1 VAIEFDM
8 NPNAISDTNDPS
20 WQHVGIHVPQ
30 NFSLT
35 EPNEAYESPANLLQN
50 YSFYDVSNPNNTL
63 NGPNLQLD
71 NGTTYKVTVEYS
83 PALATSKI
91 QLGWLRVFI
100 EGTHKIVRPLVEV
113 PIDGAKIAA
122 MIGSYAYIGFTAG
135 SSSDKGAPIYI
146 KSWSTTIVPPS
157 ASNTDVIVR
166 PKDIKAGVQGVSRI
180 QVRDACNNRLL
191 VGEDQ
196 DKFSASF
203 QVLRSGRILTGA
215 EIEHTFSTN
224 KDGTYNL
231 NYMGLLAAGLE
242 VTIKFDNIT
251 IAGQPMQFAVT
262 PGDTV
267 ASKSTLVI
275 GNIYPVDANNVP
287 VGSTNATTGL
297 YMVAA
302 KTNGKIVSR
311 DVFTSAAL
319 ALTWLNIFGAND
331 IAAAVI
337 GSFLPSAQLNT
348 AFQAKGAVEFNKL
361 ILNPGASW
369 AFLRTAA
376 GAKKEHYVWAEP
388 TAELSLQSTDC
399 TLYAHSFGQD
409 TQSPKAY
416 INIIP
421 DSKIFPAGGV
431 FADGR

>member
-1 VAIEFDM
+1 
-8 NPNAISDTNDPS
+8 
-20 WQHVGIHVPQ
+20 
-30 NFSLT
+30 
-35 EPNEAYESPANLLQN
+35 
-50 YSFYDVSNPNNTL
+50 
-63 NGPNLQLD
+63 
-71 NGTTYKVTVEYS
+71 
-83 PALATSKI
+83 
-91 QLGWLRVFI
+91 
-100 EGTHKIVRPLVEV
+100 
-113 PIDGAKIAA
+113 
-122 MIGSYAYIGFTAG
+122 
-135 SSSDKGAPIYI
+135 
-146 KSWSTTIVPPS
+146 
-157 ASNTDVIVR
+157 
-166 PKDIKAGVQGVSRI
+166 
-180 QVRDACNNRLL
+180 